1 MMDMSPHFRRRTT
14 SYKSSH
20 SLFFR
25 KLTLFI
31 MVGLIFIFVLTSMG
45 SFLQSKL
52 NLSSTTLKKWTNH
65 VSIETFV
72 TALSMEIPQLQ
83 TYNKSIGIE
92 NPRTSTII
100 FEMVTS
106 FNPKDPRTLIRREL
120 PGFAYFDGQITVA
133 GQDVGYTDFPT
144 ESAPPME
151 VLMGEREATLNGST
165 SEKPRDQ
172 IPSQALEITT
182 EGRKVVFIYHTHN
195 RESWFPHLPDITNSK
210 DAYHNKVNITLV
222 GERLSEELEKRG
234 IGTYL
239 DTTDIAQ
246 KLKDTGKLFRD
257 SYDQSKEVV
266 KAVLAEQ
273 EDVQF
278 IFDLH
283 RDSLSRDK
291 TTIEINGKTYA
302 RTFFVIGTRNS
313 NYEKNEKF
321 AARFHEMLEEAYP
334 GLSRGIYLPPA
345 GHGEYNQSLSEN
357 NILIEIGGVENSLE
371 ESFRT
376 AEALADVIADLY
388 WDAEKVDTK
397 PEDRKS

>member
-1 MMDMSPHFRRRTT
+1 
-14 SYKSSH
+14 
-20 SLFFR
+20 
-25 KLTLFI
+25 
-31 MVGLIFIFVLTSMG
+31 MVGFIFIFVLTSMG

-52 NLSSTTLKKWTNH
+52 NLSSSTLKKWTNH
-65 VSIETFV
+65 ISIETFV

-83 TYNKSIGIE
+83 TYNKSKGIE
-92 NPRTSTII
+92 NPRASTMI

-106 FNPKDPRTLIRREL
+106 FNPEDPRSLIRREL
-120 PGFAYFDGQITVA
+120 PGFAFFDGQITVA

-151 VLMGEREATLNGST
+151 VLMGEREATLNGSDVGET
-165 SEKPRDQ
+165 RDQ
-172 IPSQALEITT
+172 TPSKSPLLTT

-195 RESWFPHLPDITNSK
+195 RESWLPHLPDITNPD

-234 IGTYL
+234 IGTYV

-246 KLKDTGKLFRD
+246 KLKDSGKLFRH
-257 SYDQSKEVV
+257 SYDQSKEIV
-266 KAVLAEQ
+266 KTVLAEQ

-283 RDSLSRDK
+283 RDSLPRDK
-291 TTIEINGKTYA
+291 TTIQIDGKTYA

-313 NYEKNEKF
+313 HYERNEKF
-321 AARFHEMLEEAYP
+321 AARFHELLEEAYP
-334 GLSRGIYLPPA
+334 GLSRGIFLQPT

-357 NILIEIGGVENSLE
+357 NILIEIGGVENTLE
-371 ESFRT
+371 ESYRT
-376 AEALADVIADLY
+376 AEALAEVIADLY

-397 PEDRKS
+397 TEDRKS